1 MPDIHWWCYCR
12 YLDIRRIINLIIWIN
27 MRKKIDYIIRKF
39 DEWTAI
45 WIVFGL
51 LASAVSF
58 QTYYI
63 LHLKSQLKLFQN
75 DEKTSTNSVSDSISI
90 QTRRR

>member
-1 MPDIHWWCYCR
+1 
-12 YLDIRRIINLIIWIN
+12 

-45 WIVFGL
+45 WVVFGI

-58 QTYYI
+58 QMFYI
-63 LHLKSQLKLFQN
+63 LHLKSQLKLFQTH
-75 DEKTSTNSVSDSISI
+75 EKTAPIAGTDSVLI
-90 QTRRR
+90 QKRTR

>member
-1 MPDIHWWCYCR
+1 
-12 YLDIRRIINLIIWIN
+12 

-45 WIVFGL
+45 WIVFGI

-58 QTYYI
+58 QTFYI
-63 LHLKSQLKLFQN
+63 LHLKSQLKLFQTN
-75 DEKTSTNSVSDSISI
+75 EKTAPIAGTDSVLVHKR
-90 QTRRR
+90 TR

>member
-1 MPDIHWWCYCR
+1 
-12 YLDIRRIINLIIWIN
+12 

-45 WIVFGL
+45 WVVFGL

-63 LHLKSQLKLFQN
+63 LHLKSQLKLFQTN
-75 DEKTSTNSVSDSISI
+75 EKTAPIAGNDSVLVHKR
-90 QTRRR
+90 TR

>member
-1 MPDIHWWCYCR
+1 
-12 YLDIRRIINLIIWIN
+12 
-27 MRKKIDYIIRKF
+27 MRKKF
-39 DEWTAI
+39 DEWALI
-45 WIVFGL
+45 WVVFFIMAAATL
-51 LASAVSF
+51 F
-58 QTYYI
+58 QTFYI